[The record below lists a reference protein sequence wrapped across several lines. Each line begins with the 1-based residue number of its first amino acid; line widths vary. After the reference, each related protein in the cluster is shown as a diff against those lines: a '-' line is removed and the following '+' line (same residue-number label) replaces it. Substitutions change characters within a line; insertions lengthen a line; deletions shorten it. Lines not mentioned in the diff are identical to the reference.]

1 MSAGYGGEGE
11 TLVYE
16 TTADFSFTTTQ
27 PDPLYLTLV
36 NFDAT
41 GEGFDSLEL
50 TVSDNADPNAPA
62 LDFTFTSLRS
72 AEEFFLDNRL
82 DLGFEDAGPQVV
94 DISLFLT
101 ASTVGDGFGFS
112 YTVTIP
118 EAPTWVMMLA
128 GFAGLGLAAMVRGR
142 RAARAT

>member
-1 MSAGYGGEGE
+1 
-11 TLVYE
+11 
-16 TTADFSFTTTQ
+16 
-27 PDPLYLTLV
+27 
-36 NFDAT
+36 
-41 GEGFDSLEL
+41 L

-118 EAPTWVMMLA
+118 EAPTWAMMLA